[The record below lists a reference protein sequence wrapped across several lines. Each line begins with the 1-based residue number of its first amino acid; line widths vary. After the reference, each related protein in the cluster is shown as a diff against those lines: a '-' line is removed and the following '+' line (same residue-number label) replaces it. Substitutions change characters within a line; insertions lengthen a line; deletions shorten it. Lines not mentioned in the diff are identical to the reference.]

1 MKKINIGDLRQRV
14 TIEGYVVSSDG
25 YGGRPKSWVP
35 VATVWAKVEPLRGRE
50 YFEAHQIK
58 TEVTHRVII
67 RYRPDVTPE
76 MRVKVGDNRYLLIES
91 VIDIE
96 ERHRFLELIC
106 REEG

>member
-1 MKKINIGDLRQRV
+1 MKKIKIGDLRQRV
-14 TIEGYVVSSDG
+14 TIESAVVSSDG

-67 RYRPDVTPE
+67 RYRPDVTPQ
-76 MRVKVGDNRYLLIES
+76 MRIKVGSRYLMIES